1 MCGIYFSSLKEEEK
15 KEKATWLVS
24 FPSSIQ
30 TPQMAL
36 SVGDVVS
43 RCVRVSGR
51 GLVGVELIYNSPVF
65 DGGS

>member
-1 MCGIYFSSLKEEEK
+1 
-15 KEKATWLVS
+15 
-24 FPSSIQ
+24 
-30 TPQMAL
+30 MAL